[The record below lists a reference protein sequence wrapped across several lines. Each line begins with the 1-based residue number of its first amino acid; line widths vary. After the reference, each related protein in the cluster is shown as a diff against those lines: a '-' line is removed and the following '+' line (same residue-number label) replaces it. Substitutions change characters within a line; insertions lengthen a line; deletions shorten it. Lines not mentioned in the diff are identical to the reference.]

1 MRENIYFRIM
11 SVECVIFDMDGTLI
25 DSRIDIT
32 NAVNFVRS
40 KKGLPP
46 LKIDDVVAAING
58 PVSELSLKFYNTAKY
73 EKRDKKLFEEFY
85 MEECTKNAK
94 VYNGVI
100 DVLEYLKTKNK
111 RLAVATNAPTK
122 FAEKML
128 KSANICHYFDC
139 IKGCDGDLP
148 PKPHPHILLYLLEK
162 LNYKDKNRS
171 LFIGDNESDFLAAL
185 SANLNYIM
193 VTWGFGKNNS
203 VIKCK
208 FIVNYPEEVLKYIDM
223 E

>member
-1 MRENIYFRIM
+1 M
-11 SVECVIFDMDGTLI
+11 SIDCVIFDMDGTLI

-46 LKIDDVVAAING
+46 LTIDDVVAAING
-58 PVSELSLKFYNTAKY
+58 PVKGLSMRFYNTPRY
-73 EKRDKKLFEEFY
+73 EERDKQLFEEFY
-85 MEECTKNAK
+85 TEECTKNAK
-94 VYNGVI
+94 VYNGI
-100 DVLEYLKTKNK
+100 MEVLLCLKNKNK

-128 KSANICHYFDC
+128 TSANIRHYFDY

-162 LNYKDKNRS
+162 LNYKDTHRS
-171 LFIGDNESDFLAAL
+171 VFIGDNESDYLAAI
-185 SANLNYIM
+185 SANVNYIM
-193 VTWGFGKNNS
+193 VAWGFGKNNS
-203 VIKCK
+203 VNTCK
-208 FIVNYPEEVLKYIDM
+208 FIVKDPEEVLKYVDM